1 MIDDHRKDSTYPGW
15 SLTSGDKPKEFLQL
29 VPRGLLPAME
39 LDGKVMTESLDIM
52 RLWQKERE
60 RPYILYN
67 VIYLRHSMYAIYYAI
82 YMPTLGWFE
91 VNVGIYGSPMECL
104 GIPCCT

>member
-60 RPYILYN
+60 RPSKTAHQAFMDTGTETNIK
-67 VIYLRHSMYAIYYAI
+67 
-82 YMPTLGWFE
+82 P
-91 VNVGIYGSPMECL
+91 
-104 GIPCCT
+104 